1 MMMMILDENFR
12 KLNYSN
18 QNGTKARTEARAA
31 GGAAQLSL
39 RRRRRPLLRR
49 RRSPRTCSSGEPP
62 EVQALR
68 FAPFRFVPFLFVSF
82 RQGPSLSEAAHLM
95 PPVKTVCARERALR
109 ERKYGI

>member
-39 RRRRRPLLRR
+39 RRRRPLLRR

-68 FAPFRFVPFLFVSF
+68 FAPFRFVSF
-82 RQGPSLSEAAHLM
+82 RSYSFRFDKGQASQKRL
-95 PPVKTVCARERALR
+95 T
-109 ERKYGI
+109 